1 MPLSRR
7 EFALTL
13 AAVSATGPTAKAVGD
28 LAQPKP
34 PEKPDPVRMEAA
46 LWLELIRVRYPDPHL
61 TPEVLSLVAGDVLG
75 DILQT
80 RRISSFPLR
89 NGDAPASSATAW
101 RKPD

>member
-13 AAVSATGPTAKAVGD
+13 AAVSATASTAMAVD
-28 LAQPKP
+28 DPVQTKP
-34 PEKPDPVRMEAA
+34 PDPVRVEAA
-46 LWLELIRVRYPDPHL
+46 MWLELIRVRYPDPHL

>member
-13 AAVSATGPTAKAVGD
+13 AAVSTTAITIAADD
-28 LAQPKP
+28 LAQP
-34 PEKPDPVRMEAA
+34 ERPDPVRREAA
-46 LWLELIRVRYPDPHL
+46 AWLELILVRYPDTHL

-75 DILQT
+75 DILHT

-89 NGDAPASSATAW
+89 NGDAPAGSATAW